1 MHNGEFNSMNDIYNN
16 KLYLAPMAGFT
27 DATFRE
33 ICTSHGADI
42 TVSEMI
48 CAKALCYEQ
57 RSAPSV
63 KSRTAPLAYIPSG
76 VDNCILQI
84 FGHEPDFMA
93 EAARMLE
100 SGEYKGYSGYTLPIA
115 FDINMGCPVKKI
127 TSNGDGSALMRNPKL
142 ARDVVRAVKD
152 AVKLPVSVKMRI
164 GWDKSSI
171 NAEEFA
177 KHLEDGGAD
186 AIFVHGRTKDM
197 MYSGS
202 SDNAMIAKVKKAVR
216 IPVIGNG
223 DVSTPQDALR
233 MLNETECDGIMIGR
247 GALGNPWLFDNIK
260 AVISGE
266 KELDITPTQVRDA
279 MLLHFDM
286 ALRLKGDKC
295 GIAETKSH
303 LAWYIKY
310 SRGAASLRDRIMR
323 SEDAQQIR
331 EAIYSAFPENQEVS
345 F

>member
-1 MHNGEFNSMNDIYNN
+1 MNDIYSQ

-27 DATFRE
+27 DAVFRE

-57 RSAPSV
+57 KSGPSV
-63 KSRTAPLAYIPSG
+63 PSRTAPLAFIPSG

-84 FGHEPDFMA
+84 FGHEPSFMA

-127 TSNGDGSALMRNPKL
+127 TSNGDGSALMKDPAL
-142 ARDVVRAVKD
+142 AREVVRAVKK
-152 AVKLPVSVKMRI
+152 AVSIPVSVKMRT
-164 GWDKSSI
+164 GWDRNSI

-177 KHLEDGGAD
+177 RYVEDGGAD

-202 SDNAMIAKVKKAVR
+202 SDNAEIAKVKRAVS

-223 DVSTPQDALR
+223 DVNTSEDAMNMR
-233 MLNETECDGIMIGR
+233 RETGCDGIMIGR
-247 GALGNPWLFDNIK
+247 GALGNPWLFENIK
-260 AVISGE
+260 AAFSGKQE
-266 KELDITPTQVRDA
+266 KRVTPEEIRDA

-286 ALRLKGDKC
+286 ALKLKGDKC

-310 SRGAASLRDRIMR
+310 SRGAAAVRDRIMR
-323 SEDAQQIR
+323 SEDADKIR
-331 EAIYSAFPENQEVS
+331 EAIYEAFPKE
-345 F
+345 